1 MLLGRRSPSRVLCEE
16 SREPHQ
22 RAFATLQPTPQPCEL
37 LRAHGQSY
45 QTAPTWKPLHVPS
58 VSPHEARRHSAL
70 FCFRILARR
79 SSRRAVPLRL
89 RAIDNASRNIN
100 SATSLTRSSRRSRA
114 AFALRHARI
123 SAFASAAR
131 SACRSLRGRLISERW
146 CALARRKVCRQ
157 ANRSLAAT
165 EGGGRGAGGTGRAPC
180 SMSRSYHAASRGVMS
195 TRTLVPAPGSAH
207 RRCRVCVARYDVA
220 PELRFQRRVDDL
232 LTRKTMILS

>member
-1 MLLGRRSPSRVLCEE
+1 MRSWLLKW
-16 SREPHQ
+16 
-22 RAFATLQPTPQPCEL
+22 RA
-37 LRAHGQSY
+37 S
-45 QTAPTWKPLHVPS
+45 
-58 VSPHEARRHSAL
+58 
-70 FCFRILARR
+70 CFKKLACR
-79 SSRRAVPLRL
+79 SSMRAPRL
-89 RAIDNASRNIN
+89 VSRALDIANRNI
-100 SATSLTRSSRRSRA
+100 SAASWTRSSRRSRA
-114 AFALRHARI
+114 AFALRRARI

-207 RRCRVCVARYDVA
+207 RRCRVCVARYDVT